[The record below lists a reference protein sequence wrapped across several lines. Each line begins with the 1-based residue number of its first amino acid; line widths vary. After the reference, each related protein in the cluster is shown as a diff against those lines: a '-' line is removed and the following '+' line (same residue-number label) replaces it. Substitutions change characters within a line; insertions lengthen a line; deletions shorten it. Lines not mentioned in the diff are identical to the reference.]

1 MKNVFILAL
10 ISCLAGCMSLTPE
23 SRIPLGV
30 DDLTL
35 LKSHKD
41 IVLTSSGVIKGSKE
55 ISSDTRNDKYGFRV
69 GSLRYRILKY
79 SKSLRLTPTEIKTLS
94 SRNSVTICGKCGNL
108 KGGATCCVP
117 GVGVSSTGYAK
128 GSLINRILGYGQI
141 SPKVEKKSAPEISV
155 EKK

>member
-1 MKNVFILAL
+1 MRIAFMLTL
-10 ISCLAGCMSLTPE
+10 ISCVAGCMSLTPE

-55 ISSDTRNDKYGFRV
+55 ISSDTRTDKYGFRV

-79 SKSLRLTPTEIKTLS
+79 SKSLKLS
-94 SRNSVTICGKCGNL
+94 PVELQELSAGKSVSLCGKCGNL
-108 KGGATCCVP
+108 KGDPTCCVE
-117 GVGVSSTGYAK
+117 GAKSSSTGYAK
-128 GSLINRILGYGQI
+128 GSLINRILGYE
-141 SPKVEKKSAPEISV
+141 SLSVAVDKKKAV
-155 EKK
+155 KK